1 MRAETT
7 CRLYI
12 RQKTVTLPFVKT
24 LLLILSLLLSLFS
37 FSKNKADTVALSDE
51 GSYCIAEASSSDT
64 KVDYS
69 RNRDLCITAAQG
81 QTLAGDGASNF
92 VSVRTT
98 HTGRRTSPQNRS
110 TFRVIKGGK
119 VIDNNR
125 THPFLTPVFVPLSGT
140 HIPERYLFSICRL
153 RL

>member
-1 MRAETT
+1 
-7 CRLYI
+7 
-12 RQKTVTLPFVKT
+12 VKT

-37 FSKNKADTVALSDE
+37 GGKNKADTVVPSDE
-51 GSYCIAEASSSDT
+51 GSYCVAEASSSDT
-64 KVDYS
+64 KADFS
-69 RNRDLCITAAQG
+69 LNRDLCITVAQG
-81 QTLAGDGASNF
+81 QTFAGDGSSNS

-98 HTGRRTSPQNRS
+98 NTGRRTSPQTRS

-125 THPFLTPVFVPLSGT
+125 THPFLTPVFVPLSGM
-140 HIPERYLFSICRL
+140 HISERYLFSICRL